1 MSEYSLTIDRVYN
14 NSLGN
19 TWLFKLYDEDSGE
32 LLEKCSYD
40 SEYSSTDALYAFEAD
55 YVLSYVDSLADISFF
70 TVMPEAENDALRE
83 AISFVERYGSYPDY
97 GVEFRDMSSAIHHLL
112 VFESENDAEDAFASL
127 TAAEESGDDAEADWA
142 FHKAKDDIE
151 INFRDVDFDE
161 DVNNWYWKSPYDGSR
176 IIVVNTAHI
185 VPDVF

>member
-1 MSEYSLTIDRVYN
+1 
-14 NSLGN
+14 
-19 TWLFKLYDEDSGE
+19 
-32 LLEKCSYD
+32 
-40 SEYSSTDALYAFEAD
+40 
-55 YVLSYVDSLADISFF
+55 
-70 TVMPEAENDALRE
+70 
-83 AISFVERYGSYPDY
+83 
-97 GVEFRDMSSAIHHLL
+97 
-112 VFESENDAEDAFASL
+112 VFESESEAEEAFASL

-161 DVNNWYWKSPYDGSR
+161 DVNNWYWESPYDGSR